1 MTNPSSAQPTY
12 ADVLTING
20 GSSSIKFALYHT
32 SEALEQR
39 FRGSKEKIAHG
50 SRGAVAEVNRS
61 PCSLK
66 TRCHMKTFAR
76 ENEQNWLP
84 PTDPAGELESV
95 RAELR
100 DERDRYMRLLADF
113 QNYRRRIEREG
124 EKFAAEGKREVIV
137 PLLSV
142 LDDLERAL
150 QWASDGEQPLVQS
163 MRLIYK
169 KLLALLETQDV
180 RPFDSVGKQFTP
192 DLHEAV
198 AVVDDE
204 DVESGTIV
212 DDLRRGYLW
221 KNELLRPTQVRVAT

>member
-1 MTNPSSAQPTY
+1 
-12 ADVLTING
+12 
-20 GSSSIKFALYHT
+20 
-32 SEALEQR
+32 
-39 FRGSKEKIAHG
+39 
-50 SRGAVAEVNRS
+50 
-61 PCSLK
+61 
-66 TRCHMKTFAR
+66 MKTFTR
-76 ENEQNWLP
+76 ENEQNRLP
-84 PTDPAGELESV
+84 PTDPAGELERV

-100 DERDRYMRLLADF
+100 DEHDRYMRMSADF
-113 QNYRRRIEREG
+113 KNYRRRIEREG
-124 EKFAAEGKREVIV
+124 EKFAAGGKREVIV

-142 LDDLERAL
+142 LDDLEKAL
-150 QWASDGEQPLVQS
+150 QWASDGEEQPLVQS

-180 RPFDSVGKQFTP
+180 RPFDSVGKRFTP
-192 DLHEAV
+192 DLHEAI

>member
-1 MTNPSSAQPTY
+1 M
-12 ADVLTING
+12 
-20 GSSSIKFALYHT
+20 
-32 SEALEQR
+32 R
-39 FRGSKEKIAHG
+39 
-50 SRGAVAEVNRS
+50 
-61 PCSLK
+61 
-66 TRCHMKTFAR
+66 TFTQ

-84 PTDPAGELESV
+84 LTDPAGELERV

-100 DERDRYMRLLADF
+100 DEHDRYMRMSADF
-113 QNYRRRIEREG
+113 KNYRRRIEREG
-124 EKFAAEGKREVIV
+124 EKFTEGGKREVIV

-142 LDDLERAL
+142 LDDMEKAL
-150 QWASDGEQPLVQS
+150 QWAGDGEQALAQS
-163 MRLIYK
+163 MRLMYK

-180 RPFDSVGKQFTP
+180 RPFDSVGQRFTP

-221 KNELLRPTQVRVAT
+221 NNELLRPTQVRVAT

>member
-1 MTNPSSAQPTY
+1 
-12 ADVLTING
+12 
-20 GSSSIKFALYHT
+20 
-32 SEALEQR
+32 
-39 FRGSKEKIAHG
+39 
-50 SRGAVAEVNRS
+50 
-61 PCSLK
+61 
-66 TRCHMKTFAR
+66 MKTFAR
-76 ENEQNWLP
+76 ENEQNWLL
-84 PTDPAGELESV
+84 PTDPVGELERV

-100 DERDRYMRLLADF
+100 DERDRYMRMSADF
-113 QNYRRRIEREG
+113 KNYRRRIEREG

-180 RPFDSVGKQFTP
+180 RPFDSVGKRFTP

-221 KNELLRPTQVRVAT
+221 NNELLRPTQVRVAT